1 MKLDVRN
8 LRLMSKDDFR
18 VLAGIE
24 MGMRNHEYVPFGLVA
39 ALSGL
44 SHGRLYKVMVQLGR
58 FKLIARE
65 QKHYDGYRLTYGGY
79 DFLALRAMV
88 KRGTISGIGR
98 RIGVGK
104 ESDIYLATNADGE
117 ELALKLHRLGRIS
130 FRRIKEKRD
139 YLRHR
144 KHGSWLYL
152 SRLAALKEYAFMQAL
167 HRHGFVVPQPVD
179 SSRHCVLMKKVDGF
193 PMHVVKHIADP
204 GPVFDRAA
212 NILTRL
218 ARCGLV
224 HCDFNEFNLMVSD
237 AGIVTLIDF
246 PQMVSVDHPNA
257 ASLFE
262 RDAKGLRLWFA
273 RKYDHD
279 CELPSLAEVL
289 AEGEREMA
297 LDAEVEASGFTAKMR
312 GEYEELVTEQVGDGD
327 AAEGG
332 DADADDDADDD
343 ADEEEAADSGFVVLS
358 GAGDWSTGDAEHSV
372 VASAAAGGAVEEDED
387 AVPLAFAVVV
397 PEALRH
403 PGSRE
408 RSRVPLWRRVLY
420 GADEDDDAV
429 EEEEEEAG
437 ARAGAAAASAAGAA
451 AAAAGSG
458 SDGSSEEEE
467 EEEEA
472 PWLNVDDETLG
483 RVPDGLRTRLH
494 GRGSGRGRRGGAGAV
509 KAAKPARDA
518 LTTDAVREKVRRER
532 GKSTRG
538 RGRGGGSAGGK
549 AAKSNFKNRDR
560 RRARQ
565 EVKDALA

>member
-1 MKLDVRN
+1 
-8 LRLMSKDDFR
+8 
-18 VLAGIE
+18 
-24 MGMRNHEYVPFGLVA
+24 MRAVA
-39 ALSGL
+39 
-44 SHGRLYKVMVQLGR
+44 Q
-58 FKLIARE
+58 
-65 QKHYDGYRLTYGGY
+65 
-79 DFLALRAMV
+79 
-88 KRGTISGIGR
+88 
-98 RIGVGK
+98 
-104 ESDIYLATNADGE
+104 
-117 ELALKLHRLGRIS
+117 
-130 FRRIKEKRD
+130 
-139 YLRHR
+139 
-144 KHGSWLYL
+144 
-152 SRLAALKEYAFMQAL
+152 
-167 HRHGFVVPQPVD
+167 
-179 SSRHCVLMKKVDGF
+179 
-193 PMHVVKHIADP
+193 
-204 GPVFDRAA
+204 
-212 NILTRL
+212 TRL
-218 ARCGLV
+218 PRPLPCAPRRR
-224 HCDFNEFNLMVSD
+224 
-237 AGIVTLIDF
+237 
-246 PQMVSVDHPNA
+246 
-257 ASLFE
+257 SLFE

-289 AEGEREMA
+289 AEGKREMA

-312 GEYEELVTEQVGDGD
+312 GDYDELVTEQVGDGA

-332 DADADDDADDD
+332 DDGCDGDDGEDDDAE
-343 ADEEEAADSGFVVLS
+343 AEEAADSGFVVLS
-358 GAGDWSTGDAEHSV
+358 GAADWSAGDAERPTMSS
-372 VASAAAGGAVEEDED
+372 ASGLGAAEDDED

-420 GADEDDDAV
+420 GADEDDDATD
-429 EEEEEEAG
+429 EEDEAAG
-437 ARAGAAAASAAGAA
+437 ARGAAAAASAGG
-451 AAAAGSG
+451 AAAGSG
-458 SDGSSEEEE
+458 SEGSSEEDDEE
-467 EEEEA
+467 DA

-509 KAAKPARDA
+509 KTAKPTRDA